1 MCGYLVATILVINFE
16 RVMFMFKTMTDGV
29 VSIAL
34 TGHRPDKLA
43 GYNLNNPFY
52 DRLRVRLIRT
62 IERALD
68 NYPMVE
74 CHSGMAL
81 GADTVW
87 AQAIV
92 ECQEKYGRDRIRFIA
107 DIPDENQSS
116 RWFNKADRDR
126 WKEFIDRADEVR
138 KYAHQNVGKS
148 YAYILN
154 QRNIGMIKAC
164 DILIAIY
171 NGDAK
176 GGTANGVRD
185 GVRMGKFTMRVQPD
199 SI

>member
-1 MCGYLVATILVINFE
+1 
-16 RVMFMFKTMTDGV
+16 MFKTMTDGV
-29 VSIAL
+29 VSISL

-52 DRLRVRLIRT
+52 ERLRERLVKI
-62 IERALD
+62 IERALEK
-68 NYPMVE
+68 YPFVE

-87 AQAIV
+87 AQSIV
-92 ECQEKYGRDRIRFIA
+92 YCQKKYGRNRIRFIA
-107 DIPDENQSS
+107 DIPDENQPS
-116 RWFNKADRDR
+116 RWFNKIDRDR
-126 WKEFIDRADEVR
+126 WRELLDQADEVR
-138 KYAHQNVGKS
+138 EYASQNIGRS

-154 QRNIGMIKAC
+154 QRNIGMIRAC

-176 GGTANGVRD
+176 GGTANGIRD
-185 GVRMGKFTMRVQPD
+185 GVRMGKFVSQIHPN